1 MQAARVTMKKL
12 LYGTTA
18 LATAGIVAGIAGDA
32 SAAERLKLGLGGYHQ
47 QWVVFSNQDIDGL
60 EPNNYNSVDQKH
72 NSEVCF
78 IGETTLDNNLTFGV
92 NVQLEAN
99 TDGDQ
104 IDESFMYVSSP

>member
-18 LATAGIVAGIAGDA
+18 LATMGIVAGIAADA

-60 EPNNYNSVDQKH
+60 AGSNNYNSVDQKH

-99 TDGDQ
+99 TDTGDQ
-104 IDESFMYVSSP
+104 ID